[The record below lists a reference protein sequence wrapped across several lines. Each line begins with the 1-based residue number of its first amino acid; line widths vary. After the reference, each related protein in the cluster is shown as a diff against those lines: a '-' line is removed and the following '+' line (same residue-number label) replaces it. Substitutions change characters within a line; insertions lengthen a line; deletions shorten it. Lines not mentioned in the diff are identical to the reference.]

1 MENPL
6 FNFDL
11 SRELSNGFSSE
22 GESGSS
28 NFQKSVT
35 IVEDKGVGEKRVFS
49 VRLGKFKSLNG
60 GEGSGQKQ
68 HGETSRSNLD
78 ARRCYSLGTV
88 QYVEGESSLQV
99 AMSPGN
105 LNCRGRDKGCPS
117 IDGDLEDKK
126 IRGRTGGD
134 SLSVSKIWLWSKK
147 SKFPTSSTTHMDM
160 SCSTSLAVSLPI
172 NANRTGTVR
181 DI

>member
-1 MENPL
+1 
-6 FNFDL
+6 
-11 SRELSNGFSSE
+11 
-22 GESGSS
+22 
-28 NFQKSVT
+28 
-35 IVEDKGVGEKRVFS
+35 
-49 VRLGKFKSLNG
+49 
-60 GEGSGQKQ
+60 
-68 HGETSRSNLD
+68 
-78 ARRCYSLGTV
+78 
-88 QYVEGESSLQV
+88 VEGESSLQV

-172 NANRTGTVR
+172 KANRTGTVR